1 MINLQDNSF
10 ENDASIKFILNN
22 LSTIIQQA
30 YVLEEKIS
38 QKIFTDIE
46 AMILNSE
53 NSIVLE
59 LDWQTTIWEISA
71 KFEFRELWF
80 TPQSWIHPKADEKHS
95 NILHSYAFFKLTHYD
110 RGYNYNPNE
119 EFQINN
125 NRFPTSNFFR
135 HDQGYM
141 TIQFFLNYNL
151 IRGLSYQFEDL
162 TKEASD
168 LRVYREMCDWNEF
181 RKITLKQYKKLEDK
195 GFELEG
201 HGTFFEMKID
211 LLDSELFI
219 KEYEQGKLDKT
230 LEPIEKV
237 LKKVNESFDIFDD
250 IQNKAK
256 KYYLDLINIHI

>member
-95 NILHSYAFFKLTHYD
+95 NILHSYAFLSSLIITEGTITILMKNFRLIITDSRLLTFL
-110 RGYNYNPNE
+110 G
-119 EFQINN
+119 
-125 NRFPTSNFFR
+125 
-135 HDQGYM
+135 
-141 TIQFFLNYNL
+141 TI
-151 IRGLSYQFEDL
+151 
-162 TKEASD
+162 K
-168 LRVYREMCDWNEF
+168 
-181 RKITLKQYKKLEDK
+181 
-195 GFELEG
+195 
-201 HGTFFEMKID
+201 
-211 LLDSELFI
+211 
-219 KEYEQGKLDKT
+219 
-230 LEPIEKV
+230 
-237 LKKVNESFDIFDD
+237 DI
-250 IQNKAK
+250 
-256 KYYLDLINIHI
+256 

>member
-1 MINLQDNSF
+1 MIKLQDNSF

-22 LSTIIQQA
+22 LPTIIQQA

-151 IRGLSYQFEDL
+151 IRGLSYQYEDL
-162 TKEASD
+162 
-168 LRVYREMCDWNEF
+168 
-181 RKITLKQYKKLEDK
+181 
-195 GFELEG
+195 
-201 HGTFFEMKID
+201 
-211 LLDSELFI
+211 
-219 KEYEQGKLDKT
+219 
-230 LEPIEKV
+230 
-237 LKKVNESFDIFDD
+237 
-250 IQNKAK
+250 
-256 KYYLDLINIHI
+256 